1 MYTIYPIDAG
11 AAFVTPATPAFSH
24 HYDTGF
30 TKTFVGRYLQVSMI
44 QVLSPLWYSF
54 YQKKSCLQIHIHVF
68 LHTRQSKKFI
78 IGHLKNLRNKSYS
91 TKSNRGVGWWSL
103 IGHLAAGREVWQQ
116 THSSTLLWHCW
127 SSDLVDALPDL
138 EEAEHYFYWHS
149 RQTDT
154 LRPDHDI

>member
-68 LHTRQSKKFI
+68 LHTRQSQKFI
-78 IGHLKNLRNKSYS
+78 IGHLKK
-91 TKSNRGVGWWSL
+91 KQIIFHKEQQRGWLVIPNWPFGC
-103 IGHLAAGREVWQQ
+103 GERGLAADPQL
-116 THSSTLLWHCW
+116 HAPLTLLI
-127 SSDLVDALPDL
+127 
-138 EEAEHYFYWHS
+138 
-149 RQTDT
+149 
-154 LRPDHDI
+154 LRSC